1 MVKQKPLKWGFTK
14 YIFMVATAEKTEKI
28 TMMQLLD
35 DIVIDISW
43 GRLSNDYFG
52 KSSSWIYN
60 KLHGRDG
67 NGGYGEFTA
76 EEKEQL
82 KGALCDIADRIRRAA
97 NKIQ

>member
-1 MVKQKPLKWGFTK
+1 MEIV
-14 YIFMVATAEKTEKI
+14 AEKKVQTT
-28 TMMQLLD
+28 TMFQILD
-35 DIVIDISW
+35 DIIIDVSW

-67 NGGYGEFTA
+67 NGGHGEFTA

-97 NKIQ
+97 DKIQ